1 MKLKIKC
8 QQHQHHQWHKLL
20 IGLLNKLWTELI
32 WKEIWSMDWEQ
43 HCPEQVQ
50 PIKFQALSNNS
61 SKTSWENLEAWWCR
75 LQFCPRLCKKLV
87 QDSIQTQLAFKKL
100 LISLSTHLCKKLA
113 CQQLMLTIS
122 ETTCT
127 ELVVSRTFHSCSNKW
142 LSQWCKVLK
151 KRVTTATTITRV
163 DLIWTMGWWRSWEW
177 LEPNTRA
184 CNQMKFLNKKLM
196 NSSWTRS
203 TRWSQ
208 ICQERSME
216 WSKKNFHKPKI
227 LLHLWLGCISSTNI
241 LKALQSTQCNSSWQ
255 FSVPNMPQFK
265 IHLKSLFK
273 KV

>member
-1 MKLKIKC
+1 
-8 QQHQHHQWHKLL
+8 
-20 IGLLNKLWTELI
+20 
-32 WKEIWSMDWEQ
+32 
-43 HCPEQVQ
+43 
-50 PIKFQALSNNS
+50 
-61 SKTSWENLEAWWCR
+61 
-75 LQFCPRLCKKLV
+75 
-87 QDSIQTQLAFKKL
+87 
-100 LISLSTHLCKKLA
+100 
-113 CQQLMLTIS
+113 MLTIS

-163 DLIWTMGWWRSWEW
+163 DLIQTICWWRSWEW